1 MTELLAYSLAVSI
14 PLALL
19 WLAYRSV
26 FAGGRNFG
34 VNRIMLLSI
43 YVIALLLF
51 PAIGWVDRFVFSDEV
66 TLNMVPEDGG
76 FSVLTGIMNVAS
88 ILWLAGSCVALTA
101 TFADWFRI
109 IRIISKSSKTD
120 EDGLTVYLA
129 DDRRLAPFSIWGVM
143 VMSREDYAVNNRLV
157 TAHEAG
163 HIKMWHSLDML
174 LAQAVGVLC
183 WYNPAAWL
191 MKRELK
197 TVHEFQA
204 DAYAI
209 AGGCDVV
216 EYQMLLINKV
226 AKSDSDSGMS
236 NRLGGSVLK
245 KRLKMMDGGGMGNRK
260 VGWRYGI
267 VVVALFASGMILRAP
282 ESSAILRPA
291 RVFVDTDEPE
301 AGKNFPMEIYVDGE
315 LVEYEDINSIPA
327 GEIKAITVDKNKDRM
342 DISLR

>member
-1 MTELLAYSLAVSI
+1 MTGLFAYSLAVSI

-26 FAGGRNFG
+26 FAGGRNFR

-51 PAIGWVDRFVFSDEV
+51 PAIGWVDRFVFSGEV
-66 TLNMVPEDGG
+66 TLNIVSKDGG
-76 FSVLTGIMNVAS
+76 VSALTGIMDIIS
-88 ILWLAGSCVALTA
+88 ILWFAGSCAALTA
-101 TFADWFRI
+101 TFSDWFRI
-109 IRIISKSSKTD
+109 IRVISKSSKTD
-120 EDGLTVYLA
+120 ESGLTVYLA

-143 VMSREDYAVNNRLV
+143 VMSREDYAVHNRLV

-183 WYNPAAWL
+183 WYNPAAWM

-209 AGGCDVV
+209 ACGCDVA
-216 EYQMLLINKV
+216 EYQSLLINKV
-226 AKSDSDSGMS
+226 VRSSSDSGMS

-245 KRLKMMDGGGMGNRK
+245 KRLMMMDGGGRENRNA
-260 VGWRYGI
+260 GWRYGI
-267 VVVALFASGMILRAP
+267 VVAALFASGMILRAP
-282 ESSAILRPA
+282 ESNAILRPA
-291 RVFVDTDEPE
+291 NVFVDSVEPE
-301 AGKNFPMEIYVDGE
+301 AEKSFPMEIYVDGE
-315 LVEYEDINSIPA
+315 HVEYEDINSVPA
-327 GEIKAITVDKNKDRM
+327 GEIKAITIDKNKDRM